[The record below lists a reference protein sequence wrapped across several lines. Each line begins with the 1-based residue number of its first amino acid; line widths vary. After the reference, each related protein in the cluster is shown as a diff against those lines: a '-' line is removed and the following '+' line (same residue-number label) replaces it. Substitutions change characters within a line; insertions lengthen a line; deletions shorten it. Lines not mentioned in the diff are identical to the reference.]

1 MDDHGDGVA
10 SSAGSVSMGAPEAGV
25 QPVDSLLSGPSGPV
39 TPVTTIGPSR
49 GNGMSRY
56 TRVKSPW
63 NV

>member
-10 SSAGSVSMGAPEAGV
+10 SSAWVVSLGAPEAGV
-25 QPVDSLLSGPSGPV
+25 QPVGSLLSGPSGPV
-39 TPVTTIGPSR
+39 TPVTTMGAT
-49 GNGMSRY
+49 GEYGMSRY